1 MLVAITGGIAGGK
14 STVLRWFVEWGAHG
28 LSLDHIARR
37 LSAPQGA
44 LWQAIVVEFGQGY
57 LLPSGELDRKRL
69 GEAVFADSA
78 LRRRLNRVSHP
89 LILQEMYL
97 EIQNIRRREPDA
109 LIVVEVPLLVEC
121 ALHLA
126 FDRVVVV
133 ESGEASQIAR
143 LRAAGLSEEEAI
155 RRLRAQIPARA
166 KRIFADWVVWNQ
178 QDLEQTRAQSWRIWQ
193 ELQQEN
199 AK

>member
-28 LSLDHIARR
+28 LSLDQIART

-44 LWQAIVVEFGQGY
+44 LWQAIVAEFGQGY

-69 GEAVFADSA
+69 GEAIFADSA

-97 EIQNIRRREPDA
+97 EIQNIRCKEPDA
-109 LIVVEVPLLVEC
+109 LIAVEVPLLVEC

-133 ESGEASQIAR
+133 ESAEADQIAR
-143 LRAAGLSEEEAI
+143 LRAGGLSEQEATL
-155 RRLRAQIPARA
+155 RLRAQIPARA
-166 KRIFADWVVWNQ
+166 KRIFADWVVWNR
-178 QDLEQTRAQSWRIWQ
+178 QDLEQTRAQSWRVWQ

>member
-14 STVLRWFVEWGAHG
+14 STVLRWFVEWGARG
-28 LSLDHIARR
+28 LSLDQIART
-37 LSAPQGA
+37 LSAPQDA
-44 LWQAIVVEFGQGY
+44 LWQAIVAEFGQGY

-109 LIVVEVPLLVEC
+109 LIAVEVPLLVEC

-133 ESGEASQIAR
+133 EADEPNQIAR
-143 LRAAGLSEEEAI
+143 LVAAGLSEEEAT

-178 QDLEQTRAQSWRIWQ
+178 QDLAQTRAQSWRIWQ